1 MTYGEDI
8 LIYEAGVRKFV
19 SLDQC
24 ISSPLA
30 VYSNLKPVGIFTL
43 LEAGWHFSMKPV
55 GSLFV
60 PDGSELEPGGD
71 EYVAELGIRLPS
83 PSSPTSYYF
92 LVLLFFLGFDRSL
105 FLGTDV

>member
-1 MTYGEDI
+1 MYLE
-8 LIYEAGVRKFV
+8 
-19 SLDQC
+19 
-24 ISSPLA
+24 
-30 VYSNLKPVGIFTL
+30 PVGSVLQF
-43 LEAGWHFSMKPV
+43 EAGWHFYTSGSRLPLSMKPV

-71 EYVAELGIRLPS
+71 EYVAELGIRLTS

-92 LVLLFFLGFDRSL
+92 LVLLFFLRFDRKL

>member
-1 MTYGEDI
+1 MYVD
-8 LIYEAGVRKFV
+8 
-19 SLDQC
+19 
-24 ISSPLA
+24 
-30 VYSNLKPVGIFTL
+30 PVGSVLQF
-43 LEAGWHFSMKPV
+43 EAGWHFYTSGSRLALSMKPV

-83 PSSPTSYYF
+83 SSPTSYCF
-92 LVLLFFLGFDRSL
+92 LVLLFFLGFDRKL

>member
-19 SLDQC
+19 SLNQC

-30 VYSNLKPVGIFTL
+30 VYSNLKPP
-43 LEAGWHFSMKPV
+43 GWHFYTSGSRLALSMKPV

-60 PDGSELEPGGD
+60 PGGD

-92 LVLLFFLGFDRSL
+92 LVLLFFLGFDRKL
-105 FLGTDV
+105 LLGTDV